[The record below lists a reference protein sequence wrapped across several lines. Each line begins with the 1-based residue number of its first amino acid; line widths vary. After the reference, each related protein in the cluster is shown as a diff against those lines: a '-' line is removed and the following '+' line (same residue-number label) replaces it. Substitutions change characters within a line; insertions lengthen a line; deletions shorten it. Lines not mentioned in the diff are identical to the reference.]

1 MKTLTICALAL
12 TTATVAQAADVKLFT
27 EDYAP
32 YNFVDNGE
40 LTGHGVDIIKEALSR
55 SGVTADM
62 EVTKWSRA
70 ISKAEKDADTCVFTT
85 ARTPEREERFNWA
98 GPMYSE
104 AIYLIQ
110 QTGSN
115 ADIASVDA
123 ALTKKIGTQTG
134 DFAVALMDRMGAT
147 DIDLAPDAE
156 MTLKKLRAGR
166 VDYMVA
172 LESAAQ
178 VAIDGGGIEI
188 AMEVSRNEFFMAC
201 SKTTNSDVI
210 AKMDAAIDSILADGT
225 QAEFIAKYE

>member
-1 MKTLTICALAL
+1 MKTVAFCALTLMA
-12 TTATVAQAADVKLFT
+12 TTAAQAADVKLFT

-32 YNFVDNGE
+32 YNFVENGE
-40 LTGHGVDIIKEALSR
+40 LTGHGTDIITEALSR
-55 SGVTADM
+55 SGVSADM

-70 ISKAEKDADTCVFTT
+70 ITLAEQDADTCVFTT
-85 ARTPEREERFNWA
+85 ARTPEREDRFNWA

-110 QTGSN
+110 KPGANGEVS
-115 ADIASVDA
+115 SVEQ
-123 ALTKKIGTQTG
+123 ALTKKVGTQTG
-134 DFAVALMDRMGAT
+134 DFAVALLDRLGAS

-156 MTLKKLRAGR
+156 MTLKKLNAGR

-178 VAIDGGGIEI
+178 VAIEEGGFEI
-188 AMEVSRNEFFMAC
+188 AMEISRNEFFLAC
-201 SKTTNSDVI
+201 SKTTNPEVI

-225 QAEFIAKYE
+225 QQAFIAKYE

>member
-1 MKTLTICALAL
+1 MKTLAICALAL

-32 YNFVDNGE
+32 YNYLDNGE

-70 ISKAEKDADTCVFTT
+70 ISKAEQDADTCVFTT

-110 QTGSN
+110 KIGAN
-115 ADIASVDA
+115 ADVDSVDA
-123 ALTKKIGTQTG
+123 ALTQKIGTQTG

-172 LESAAQ
+172 LESAAK

-201 SKTTNSDVI
+201 SKTTNGEVI
-210 AKMDAAIDSILADGT
+210 AKMDAAIGSILADGT